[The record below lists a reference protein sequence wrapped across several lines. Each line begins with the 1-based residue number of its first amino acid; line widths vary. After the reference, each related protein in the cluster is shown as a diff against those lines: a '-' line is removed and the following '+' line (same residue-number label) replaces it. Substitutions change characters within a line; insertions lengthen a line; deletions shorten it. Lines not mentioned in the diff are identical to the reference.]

1 MRFWSTQKTPLARDA
16 ATMLGLLVFGCA
28 VLYATNMT
36 SRNVV
41 ETMLHT
47 EAKDVTRGW
56 LNRAQWELFELTE
69 TFATGSLR
77 AIDVD
82 HLPDTE
88 PGDRVFRYE
97 LYDKNGGLIY
107 STGVGDLWA
116 GAPSKA
122 FVVGSAASA
131 SKDLKSSL
139 HDGHAVKENSRVP
152 TKYALV
158 AQPYPPVG
166 ANIGTILA
174 YVDQTKQA
182 RLLTKSLNF
191 VAAVTAAL
199 ILLAVLVPSL
209 LAFFKIRER
218 WKAQAHIQYLSD
230 TDKLTGLLN
239 RSSFGRELE
248 EKLEFRRETSGGI
261 AVIAINI
268 DRFKDINDSMG
279 HAAGDSIL
287 RCVSER
293 LRNNIGSDD
302 LVARLGSDEFVLALN
317 GVKGPVEIAG
327 TVQRLRDALS
337 SSYWVNGQEIP
348 CTASMGAAIAPDD
361 GDDTTTLLRH
371 ADLALDRA
379 KQVGRNT
386 FKFFDRDM
394 DMAFLRRRER
404 ANDLH
409 QAIDQD
415 QFNLVYQPQIRLSDG
430 ALASHEALV
439 RWNHPEH
446 GNISPNYFISIAEE
460 TEIIVPLGEWILR
473 RACLDAMSWPE
484 PRNVAVNLSPVQFKR
499 TSVYDLV
506 ARVLDETGLAPSQ
519 LELEITENLLMWDT
533 EAVLRELMKLRD
545 LGVDIALDDFG
556 TGYSSLSYLSRFP
569 FSKIK
574 IDRTF
579 VRALAH
585 DQRVNAIMC
594 CIVAL
599 GRSLGMTITAE
610 GVETQEQAEFVRRL
624 GCDLAQGFLYG
635 YPVSAAESGELI
647 KASKVQPD
655 PRSESSAA

>member
-1 MRFWSTQKTPLARDA
+1 MAV
-16 ATMLGLLVFGCA
+16 LGLVVFGCTI
-28 VLYATNMT
+28 LYATNLT

-41 ETMLHT
+41 SSMLHS
-47 EAKDVTRGW
+47 EAGDVVRGW
-56 LNRAQWELFELTE
+56 LNKTNWELFELTE
-69 TFATGSLR
+69 VFATGSLR

-97 LYDKNGGLIY
+97 FYDKKGGLIY
-107 STGVGDLWA
+107 STGVGDLSA
-116 GAPSKA
+116 KPPSKA
-122 FVVGSAASA
+122 FILGSTASG
-131 SKDLKSSL
+131 SKSLKSAL
-139 HDGHAVKENSRVP
+139 HNGHAVTEDGRVP

-158 AQPYPPVG
+158 AKPYPPVG
-166 ANIGTILA
+166 DSIGTVLA

-182 RLLTKSLNF
+182 RLLSKSLNF

-199 ILLAVLVPSL
+199 ILLAILVPSA

-218 WKAQAHIQYLSD
+218 WKAQARIRYLSD
-230 TDKLTGLLN
+230 NDSLTGLLN
-239 RSSFGRELE
+239 RSSFGHQLDEALKAR
-248 EKLEFRRETSGGI
+248 KDTDCSV

-268 DRFKDINDSMG
+268 DRFKDVNDSKG
-279 HAAGDSIL
+279 HAIGDFIL
-287 RCVSER
+287 RGVSDR
-293 LRNNIGSDD
+293 LRGSIGPGD
-302 LVARLGSDEFVLALN
+302 LAARLGSDEFVVALN
-317 GVKGPVEIAG
+317 NMNSPVEIAG

-337 SSYWVNGQEIP
+337 STYWANGQEIP

-361 GDDTTTLLRH
+361 GDDVAALLRH

-379 KQVGRNT
+379 KQAGRNT

-415 QFNLVYQPQIRLSDG
+415 QFNLVYQPQIQMSDG
-430 ALASHEALV
+430 ALSSHEALV
-439 RWNHPEH
+439 RWNHPDH

-460 TEIIVPLGEWILR
+460 TELIVPLGEWILR
-473 RACLDAMSWPE
+473 RACTDAMSWPE

-499 TSVYDLV
+499 SNVYDVV
-506 ARVLDETGLAPSQ
+506 AGVLDETGLAPNK

-533 EAVLRELMKLRD
+533 EAVLRELTKLRD

-579 VRALAH
+579 VCALAH
-585 DQRVNAIMC
+585 DERVNAIMC

-610 GVETQEQAEFVRRL
+610 GVESQEQADLVRRL

-635 YPVSAAESGELI
+635 YPVSAAESAELI
-647 KASKVQPD
+647 KASKVASPQTQ
-655 PRSESSAA
+655 SSAA

>member
-1 MRFWSTQKTPLARDA
+1 
-16 ATMLGLLVFGCA
+16 MLGLVVFGCTI
-28 VLYATNMT
+28 LYATNLT

-41 ETMLHT
+41 DSMLHT
-47 EAKDVTRGW
+47 EAKDVARGW
-56 LNRAQWELFELTE
+56 LNHANWELFELTE
-69 TFATGSLR
+69 AFATGSLR

-97 LYDKNGGLIY
+97 LYDKQGGLIY
-107 STGVGDLWA
+107 STGVGDL
-116 GAPSKA
+116 GADPPSKA
-122 FVVGSAASA
+122 FLLNSTTSI
-131 SKDLKSSL
+131 SKDLKSAL
-139 HDGHAVKENSRVP
+139 HEGYAVTDSGRVP

-158 AQPYPPVG
+158 AKPYPPVG
-166 ANIGTILA
+166 DSTGTILT

-199 ILLAVLVPSL
+199 ILLAILVPSV
-209 LAFFKIRER
+209 LALFKIRER
-218 WKAQAHIQYLSD
+218 WKAQARIQYLSD
-230 TDKLTGLLN
+230 NDKLTGLLN

-248 EKLEFRRETSGGI
+248 SALKIRETMAGSV

-268 DRFKDINDSMG
+268 DRFKDVNDSMG
-279 HAAGDSIL
+279 HATGDAIL

-293 LRNNIGSDD
+293 LRSNIGPNDIA
-302 LVARLGSDEFVLALN
+302 ARLGSDEFVIALKQ
-317 GVKGPVEIAG
+317 VKSPVEIAG

-337 SSYWVNGQEIP
+337 SSYWANGQEIP
-348 CTASMGAAIAPDD
+348 CTISMGAAIAPDD
-361 GDDTTTLLRH
+361 GNEVAELLRH

-379 KQVGRNT
+379 KQAGRNT

-415 QFNLVYQPQIRLSDG
+415 QFNMVYQPQIRMSDG
-430 ALASHEALV
+430 ALVSHEALV
-439 RWNHPEH
+439 RWNHPDH

-460 TEIIVPLGEWILR
+460 TELIVPLGDWILR
-473 RACLDAMSWPE
+473 RACMDAMSWPE

-499 TSVYDLV
+499 SNVYDLV
-506 ARVLDETGLAPSQ
+506 SRVLDETGLSPNQ

-533 EAVLRELMKLRD
+533 EAVLRELTKLRD

-579 VRALAH
+579 VCALAH

-635 YPVSAAESGELI
+635 YPVSATESAAFI
-647 KASKVQPD
+647 KSSMPAAA
-655 PRSESSAA
+655 RTESSAA

>member
-1 MRFWSTQKTPLARDA
+1 
-16 ATMLGLLVFGCA
+16 MLGLLLFGCA

-36 SRNVV
+36 SRSVV
-41 ETMLHT
+41 DSMLHS

-56 LNRAQWELFELTE
+56 LNRAEWELFKLTE
-69 TFATGSLR
+69 VFATGSLR

-82 HLPDTE
+82 HLPDTA

-97 LYDKNGGLIY
+97 LYDRTGGLIY
-107 STGVGDLWA
+107 STGVGGLSA
-116 GAPSKA
+116 ETPPRS
-122 FVVGSAASA
+122 FVMASVTAAS
-131 SKDLKSSL
+131 KELKSSL
-139 HDGHAVKENSRVP
+139 RDGYAAKEDGR
-152 TKYALV
+152 TRTQYALV
-158 AQPYPPVG
+158 AKPYPPLGDSV
-166 ANIGTILA
+166 GTIVA

-182 RLLTKSLNF
+182 QLLTKSLKF

-199 ILLAVLVPSL
+199 ILLAILVPSL

-230 TDKLTGLLN
+230 NDKLTGLLN

-248 EKLEFRRETSGGI
+248 AKLELRRESGGGI
-261 AVIAINI
+261 AVIAINV
-268 DRFKDINDSMG
+268 DRFKDVNDSMG

-287 RCVSER
+287 RCVAER
-293 LRNNIGSDD
+293 LRTNIGAED
-302 LVARLGSDEFVLALN
+302 VAARLGSDEFVVALN
-317 GVKGPVEIAG
+317 DVRGPVEIVG
-327 TVQRLRDALS
+327 TVQRLRDALG
-337 SSYWVNGQEIP
+337 SSYWVDGQEIP
-348 CTASMGAAIAPDD
+348 CTASMGAAVAPDD
-361 GDDTTTLLRH
+361 GDDVATLLRH
-371 ADLALDRA
+371 AALALDRA
-379 KQVGRNT
+379 KKVGRNT

-473 RACLDAMSWPE
+473 RACLDAVSWPE

-499 TSVYDLV
+499 TSVYELV

-533 EAVLRELMKLRD
+533 EAVLRELTKLRE

-610 GVETQEQAEFVRRL
+610 GVETQEQAEFIRRL

-635 YPVSAAESGELI
+635 YPVSAAESAKLI
-647 KASKVQPD
+647 EASKTPPE
-655 PRSESSAA
+655 PRPESSAA